1 MTLPINAW
9 SGNCIHGDDSMESM
23 RYMSLIFRGL
33 VEEYNNSGA
42 RPSVFMDAEGTLQ
55 VYLCDPIVEENK
67 DYGIDIENDYDVNG
81 GQFSET
87 YNAVKTFTSISA
99 ESEINM
105 EFRRRSLSKSL

>member
-9 SGNCIHGDDSMESM
+9 SGKCIAGDDLMESM

-42 RPSVFMDAEGTLQ
+42 RPSVFMDAGGSLQ
-55 VYLCDPIVEENK
+55 VYLCDPIIEDNK
-67 DYGIDIENDYDVNG
+67 DYGIDIESDYDVNG

-87 YNAVKTFTSISA
+87 YNALQNITTVSV
-99 ESEINM
+99 ESEINL
-105 EFRRRSLSKSL
+105 EFKRRSLSKSI